1 MKRRIGWKWQGCAP
15 PVLGVRAGF
24 TLVELLVAIA
34 IGGLVVLT
42 VHRLFGTS
50 TDHARRLDAH
60 RQGFERAANARRWLA
75 DAFGSLD
82 VGQGEPGPFLGGSN
96 GVEFSTWLL
105 TGRGW
110 HEAERVGLAVRDG
123 RLIARL
129 RGGEVVLADSV
140 ASAEFEYLV
149 EYGESAPWLPGWR
162 SVANAP
168 LAVRIRLERASARAG
183 GTTVDTLLFVIGARG

>member
-1 MKRRIGWKWQGCAP
+1 MKRRIGWKWEGCAP

-42 VHRLFGTS
+42 VHRLFGAS

-60 RQGFERAANARRWLA
+60 RQRFERAANARRWLA

-82 VGQGEPGPFLGGSN
+82 LGQGEPGPFLGGSN
-96 GVEFSTWLL
+96 GVEFSTRLL
-105 TGRGW
+105 TGRGC
-110 HEAERVGLAVRDG
+110 HEAERVGIAVRDG
-123 RLIARL
+123 WLVARL
-129 RGGEVVLADSV
+129 RGGEVLLADSL
-140 ASAEFEYLV
+140 ASAQFDYLV

-162 SVANAP
+162 SVVNAP
-168 LAVRIRLERASARAG
+168 LAVRIRLEHASMAAG
-183 GTTVDTLLFVIGARG
+183 EAAVDTLLFVIGARG